1 MKKAVAW
8 IMAVSVLFGIGYC
21 FTGCSVL
28 ESFLGPILSE
38 PIEEA
43 SDYTEEEHLQRVS
56 DLVEKRYMQEG
67 SEYTSYEVHPV
78 YNENDELEYFIVDF
92 EPEGY
97 VYVQM
102 SEVVTIVSVGMYVRY
117 RPENEF
123 WRPYTYAPGT
133 ECTVPDENGEMVTYE
148 DIMFKQDEN
157 GNYYG
162 FRISHF
168 KAANIANEK
177 RYLLRIYTKSGSF
190 LGLVPAVKRGDKYL
204 NLVSWEEMEFYPGLK
219 SDDCV
224 VSGIHFIPKP
234 EFEL

>member
-1 MKKAVAW
+1 
-8 IMAVSVLFGIGYC
+8 MAVSVLFGISYC
-21 FTGCSVL
+21 VAGCSVL
-28 ESFLGPILSE
+28 ESFLGPILNE
-38 PIEEA
+38 PIEKS

-78 YNENDELEYFIVDF
+78 YNENDKLEYFIVDF

-97 VYVQM
+97 VYVQIHD
-102 SEVVTIVSVGMYVRY
+102 VVTIMTTEMYVRDY
-117 RPENEF
+117 HESEF
-123 WRPYTYAPGT
+123 WRPYTYVPGA
-133 ECTVPDENGEMVTYE
+133 ECTVPDENGEMVTYK

-162 FRISHF
+162 FRVSHF
-168 KAANIANEK
+168 KAAKIKNEK
-177 RYLLRIYTKSGSF
+177 RYLLQIFDSTEGSRR
-190 LGLVPAVKRGDKYL
+190 GLVPAVKRGDKYL
-204 NLVSWEEMEFYPGLK
+204 NLVSWEEFEFYPGLK

-224 VSGIHFIPKP
+224 VSEVHFIPKA